1 MDNNYFD
8 FIVVGAG
15 LFGAAFA
22 STASSLGK
30 RVLVIDKNSCVG
42 GACYTE
48 MVDGVPIHRHG
59 PHIFHTNNS
68 ELWQWIQL
76 FGEFKPFTNQP
87 IAKYKD
93 KIYNLPFNMN
103 TFYQLYGAQT
113 PRQAEECIKADCV
126 NLFGNSIE
134 DFGYRA
140 LGNRLY
146 LTLIKDYTEKQWG
159 RRCSELPQ
167 SFIERLPLRF
177 EFNNNY
183 FTDRF
188 QGVPVEGYTPLIK
201 NMLKDSQ
208 VMLNTS
214 FQDLRTIFP
223 DIWANKIIY
232 TGSIDE
238 FYNYSLGE
246 LQYRSLCWEDRFDRQ
261 GCAVVNYTDDTTPY
275 TRSIEHRLF
284 VGDYKSKPY
293 TTFERAVEWKE
304 GLERYYPIPTE
315 KNLTLYNQY
324 LELAQKEN
332 PNIIFCGRIGGYKY
346 INMDTA
352 VEQARELAF
361 NLI

>member
-30 RVLVIDKNSCVG
+30 KVLVIDKNNHVG

-48 MVDGVPIHRHG
+48 IVNGVAIHKCG

-68 ELWQWIQL
+68 ELWQWIQS
-76 FGEFKPFTNQP
+76 FGEFKHFINQP
-87 IAKYKD
+87 IAKYKGR
-93 KIYNLPFNMN
+93 IYNLPFNMN

-113 PRQAEECIKADCV
+113 PKQAEECIKADCV
-126 NLFGNSIE
+126 NLSGKSVE
-134 DFGYRA
+134 DFGYRV
-140 LGNRLY
+140 LGSKLY
-146 LTLIKDYTEKQWG
+146 LTLVKSYTEKQWG
-159 RRCSELPQ
+159 RKCSELPQ

-183 FTDRF
+183 FTDHF
-188 QGVPVEGYTPLIK
+188 QGVPVAGYTPLIK
-201 NMLKDSQ
+201 NMLKGSQ

-223 DIWANKIIY
+223 DIWADKIIY

-238 FYNYSLGE
+238 FYGYQLGKLE
-246 LQYRSLCWEDRFDRQ
+246 YRSLIWKEDSNDQ

-284 VGDYKSKPY
+284 VGDHKSEPHI
-293 TTFERAVEWKE
+293 TFEKAVEWQE
-304 GLERYYPIPTE
+304 GLERYYPIPTD
-315 KNLTLYNQY
+315 KNLVLYNQY
-324 LELAQKEN
+324 LELARKEN
-332 PNIIFCGRIGGYKY
+332 PNIVFCGRIGGYKY

-352 VEQARELAF
+352 IEQARDLAF

>member
-22 STASSLGK
+22 STASSIGK
-30 RVLVIDKNSCVG
+30 KVLVIDKSSHIG

-48 MVDGVPIHRHG
+48 MVDGVAIHKCG

-68 ELWQWIQL
+68 ELWQWIQS
-76 FGEFKPFTNQP
+76 FGKFKPFINQP

-103 TFYQLYGAQT
+103 TFHQLYGAQT
-113 PRQAEECIKADCV
+113 PKQAEECIKADRV
-126 NLFGNSIE
+126 NLLGKSVE
-134 DFGYRA
+134 DFGYRV
-140 LGNRLY
+140 LGSKLY
-146 LTLIKDYTEKQWG
+146 LTLVKSYTEKQWG
-159 RRCSELPQ
+159 RKCSKLPQ

-183 FTDRF
+183 FTDLF
-188 QGVPVEGYTPLIK
+188 QGVPVAGYTPLIK
-201 NMLKDSQ
+201 NMLKGSQ

-214 FQDLRTIFP
+214 FQDLRTVFP
-223 DIWANKIIY
+223 DIWADKIIY

-238 FYNYSLGE
+238 FYDYQLGILE
-246 LQYRSLCWEDRFDRQ
+246 YRSLTWEEDSSDQ
-261 GCAVVNYTDDTTPY
+261 GCAVVNYTDDTIPY

-293 TTFERAVEWKE
+293 ITFEKAVEWQE
-304 GLERYYPIPTE
+304 GLERYYPIPTDR
-315 KNLTLYNQY
+315 NLALYKQY

-332 PNIIFCGRIGGYKY
+332 PNIVFCGRIGGYKY